1 MIHAKQSLSAIL
13 LIAML
18 ASLAACG
25 SESSG
30 GNDDTTAAP
39 VETTA
44 PETEDPRKTMP
55 DSLPDNLDFGGE
67 AIRFYCRGAWAT
79 EEFSDGTENGDIIN
93 DAQFIRN
100 QKVEER
106 LNVKLEFT
114 AGEVGIDDYG
124 RKCYSILLAG
134 DNEFEVMQAFSTY
147 GAMHA
152 NEGLFADLIDAPHLD
167 FDQPWYDITYMNE
180 INISP
185 NHRYV
190 LMGDLC
196 FKSLQNLSSVF
207 YNKSLYEQLYG
218 NPDELYDVVL
228 DGKWTHDV
236 MRKICADIYSDI
248 NGDTVTDKNDRLG
261 MIVGSGTQSDNFT
274 FTSGFRFTDR
284 SIDGYPQLVI
294 DHSRNVDVLE
304 SLDNLFHETVGVICN
319 LKIPETDSFV
329 KFTEGTSMF
338 LPERLVFTGYDVM
351 REMNDPYGVLPF
363 PKLDENQERYYTLIN
378 NSSTLTAV
386 PVTVPNDKF
395 DAVCATLEALYA
407 ESYRK
412 VTPAYYEIVLKV
424 KFAHDDQSRQIID
437 LIRDSLTSDFAYSNA
452 TSLSNLGY
460 LPRDV
465 LWKHDSSY
473 MSMYESKKTTVSQVL
488 KQIIEDVQKAD

>member
-1 MIHAKQSLSAIL
+1 MINAKQSLSAIL

-30 GNDDTTAAP
+30 GNDDTTTAP

-93 DAQFIRN
+93 DAQYIRN

-147 GAMHA
+147 GCAHA
-152 NEGLFADLIDAPHLD
+152 NEGLFADLIDAPYLD
-167 FDQPWYDITYMNE
+167 YTKPWYDITYMNE

-190 LMGDLC
+190 
-196 FKSLQNLSSVF
+196 
-207 YNKSLYEQLYG
+207 
-218 NPDELYDVVL
+218 
-228 DGKWTHDV
+228 
-236 MRKICADIYSDI
+236 
-248 NGDTVTDKNDRLG
+248 
-261 MIVGSGTQSDNFT
+261 
-274 FTSGFRFTDR
+274 
-284 SIDGYPQLVI
+284 
-294 DHSRNVDVLE
+294 
-304 SLDNLFHETVGVICN
+304 
-319 LKIPETDSFV
+319 
-329 KFTEGTSMF
+329 
-338 LPERLVFTGYDVM
+338 
-351 REMNDPYGVLPF
+351 
-363 PKLDENQERYYTLIN
+363 
-378 NSSTLTAV
+378 
-386 PVTVPNDKF
+386 
-395 DAVCATLEALYA
+395 
-407 ESYRK
+407 
-412 VTPAYYEIVLKV
+412 
-424 KFAHDDQSRQIID
+424 
-437 LIRDSLTSDFAYSNA
+437 
-452 TSLSNLGY
+452 
-460 LPRDV
+460 
-465 LWKHDSSY
+465 
-473 MSMYESKKTTVSQVL
+473 
-488 KQIIEDVQKAD
+488 

>member
-1 MIHAKQSLSAIL
+1 MKIAKQSLSAL
-13 LIAML
+13 LLLSML
-18 ASLAACG
+18 ASMAACA
-25 SESSG
+25 SDTPPDT
-30 GNDDTTAAP
+30 GNDTTEP
-39 VETTA
+39 VETTTA
-44 PETEDPRKTMP
+44 DTEDPRATMK
-55 DSLPDNLDFGGE
+55 DNLPDDLDFGGE
-67 AIRFYCRGAWAT
+67 VIRFYCRGAWAT
-79 EEFSDGTENGDIIN
+79 EEFSEETENGDIVN
-93 DAQFIRN
+93 DAQFNRN
-100 QKVEER
+100 RQVEER

-114 AGEVGIDDYG
+114 AGETKIDDYG

-134 DNEFEVMQAFSTY
+134 DNEFEVMQCFSTY
-147 GAMHA
+147 GSMHA
-152 NEGLFADLIDAPHLD
+152 NEGLFADLMNAPYLD
-167 FDQPWYDITYMNE
+167 YDMPWYDVTYMNE
-180 INISP
+180 LAVSP
-185 NHRYV
+185 NHRYL

-196 FKSLQNLSSVF
+196 FKSIQNLSSVF
-207 YNKSLYEQLYG
+207 YNKALYEQLYG
-218 NPDELYDVVL
+218 NPDELYDKVL
-228 DGKWTHDV
+228 DGTWTHDV
-236 MRKICADIYSDI
+236 MRKICADIYSDT
-248 NGDTVTDKNDRLG
+248 NGNTETDKEDRLG